1 MHDVLI
7 PSQAYNH
14 KLMMDRFMGEVTA
27 TLPNADSGGERRTLR
42 LMNRGRHA
50 ETEAEGSITFT
61 VTHYS
66 DLRAT

>member
-1 MHDVLI
+1 
-7 PSQAYNH
+7 
-14 KLMMDRFMGEVTA
+14 MDRFMGEVTA

-61 VTHYS
+61 VTHHS